1 MFSIRIIS
9 LFFSSFFV
17 RGEWEATRMCI
28 SSSCNNPTF
37 DAFID
42 GFNLYK
48 GVLERRPHF
57 KWLDL
62 RKFSSG
68 MWPDYCLKDVYYF
81 TAPVKKRFPLDT
93 APERQ
98 ATYLRVL
105 RNQGIHVIKGKFR
118 RDEKWLRLKSSQRI
132 ELLEPELP
140 SRFGIIQNAINS
152 SAYRALPDLPKA
164 HVWSFGEK
172 GSDVNLASYLLRSVL
187 SEGLKA
193 ALVVT
198 GDSDLTTP
206 LKFSVEAGAEIRIV
220 IPNKNQESSALR
232 RTASS
237 WFELHPT
244 ALGEFLLPRS
254 FITPKGGNIVRPDSW
269 R

>member
-1 MFSIRIIS
+1 
-9 LFFSSFFV
+9 
-17 RGEWEATRMCI
+17 MCDVD
-28 SSSCNNPTF
+28 SCGKLRF

-48 GVLERRPHF
+48 GVLERRPEY

-62 RKFSSG
+62 LQFCSG
-68 MWPDYCLKDVYYF
+68 MWPDKCLQSLYYF

-98 ATYLRVL
+98 EKYLRVL
-105 RNQGIHVIKGKFR
+105 RNQGIHVVRGKFR
-118 RDEKWLRLKSSQRI
+118 RDEKWLRLTSTQRHEAI
-132 ELLEPELP
+132 EPVLP
-140 SRFGIIQNAINS
+140 SRFGFVQDALNH
-152 SAYRALPDLPKA
+152 SASKAKPDNPKA
-164 HVWSFGEK
+164 QVWSFGEK

-187 SEGLKA
+187 SNGLRS

-206 LKFSVEAGAEIRIV
+206 IKFSVEAGADVRLV
-220 IPNKNQESSALR
+220 APNKEQESNALR
-232 RTASS
+232 QVASS

-244 ALGEFLLPRS
+244 ALSKYQLPRA
-254 FITPKGGNIVRPDSW
+254 FITPTGGNIVRPAEW
-269 R
+269 G